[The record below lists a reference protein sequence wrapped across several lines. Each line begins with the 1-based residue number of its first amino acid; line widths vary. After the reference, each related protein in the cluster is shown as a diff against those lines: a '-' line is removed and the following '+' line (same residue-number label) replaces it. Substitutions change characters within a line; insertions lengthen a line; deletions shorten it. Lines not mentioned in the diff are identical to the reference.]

1 MRRKGGWFGGAV
13 DGRGRTRCQPRPG
26 RRGSRDQMSPIVS
39 KGEGKEERWRCEW
52 RGNCSKFAEEVS
64 DARPDR
70 ANSRCATL

>member
-52 RGNCSKFAEEVS
+52 RGDCSKFAEVS